1 MRDLLFLL
9 LLLTSFFALT
19 SCSQPAFEKLEEG
32 SVIVAF
38 GDSLTQGVGVSVE
51 QSYPAILQTLSGY
64 KYKVVNSGVSGET
77 TAQGVLRFAQ
87 VIEQEQPRL
96 IVLLEGGNDILKNI
110 PREQTKDNLANM
122 IAVAQANN
130 IAVLLV
136 GVPEKSVFFSSAEL
150 YESLAEQWNIPLE
163 NNIVG
168 HLMRRTSMKS
178 DYVHFNEKGYQKL
191 AEAIYLKLQESGAI

>member
-1 MRDLLFLL
+1 MRDLFFVLTLL
-9 LLLTSFFALT
+9 ISFFALT
-19 SCSQPAFEKLEEG
+19 ACSEPSFEKLEEG

-51 QSYPAILQTLSGY
+51 KSYPAILQKLSGY
-64 KYKVVNSGVSGET
+64 KVVNLGVSGEI
-77 TAQGVLRFAQ
+77 TAQGLVRFAQ
-87 VIEQEQPRL
+87 ILEQEKPGL

-110 PREQTKDNLANM
+110 PREQTKENLAKM
-122 IAVAQANN
+122 IALAQANH

-136 GVPEKSVFFSSAEL
+136 GVPEKSIFFSSAPL
-150 YESLAEQWNIPLE
+150 YESLADQWSIPLE

-191 AEAIYLKLQESGAI
+191 AEAIYLKLQESGAL